1 MFETPIN
8 PFKTTTDFLLFLDA
22 ILSVG
27 EQSSMKEL
35 FINNTFNFINNHK
48 HLDHY
53 NEVKIKYGLEV
64 MYHFFTKLFIVIII
78 SILLNTIKYIIP
90 LFISFGLLRTF
101 GYGIH
106 AKNNLHCWI
115 FTISLYIISGIY
127 LKLFTFNVYIK
138 STIFIISFISM
149 LLWAPSDTK
158 GRPLVNKR
166 KRYIL
171 KIFCLITLLLECLIS
186 FRTKYFFKDVFVMA
200 AAIETIVINPFLY
213 KITGT
218 SRKNYENYKKFT

>member
-1 MFETPIN
+1 M
-8 PFKTTTDFLLFLDA
+8 
-22 ILSVG
+22 G

-35 FINNTFNFINNHK
+35 FITNAFNFINNHK
-48 HLDHY
+48 DLDHY

-64 MYHFFTKLFIVIII
+64 MYHFFTKLFVVIII

-106 AKNNLHCWI
+106 AKTNLECWI
-115 FTISLYIISGIY
+115 FTISLYIICGIY
-127 LKLFTFNVYIK
+127 LKMYYFNTYIK
-138 STIFIISFISM
+138 LAIFVISFISM

-166 KRYIL
+166 KRRIL
-171 KIFCLITLLLECLIS
+171 KFFCLITLLIEGLLS
-186 FRTKYFFKDVFVMA
+186 FKTKYFFKDVFVIA
-200 AAIETIVINPFLY
+200 AALETIVINPYLY

-218 SRKNYENYKKFT
+218 PRKNYENYKEFT